1 MPIKTLS
8 VAAIKNGTVIDH
20 IPQGTSLRILALLN
34 LTSYPKI
41 VTVGLNLPSKSMKR
55 KDLIKLED
63 REVTKE
69 EGSRIAV
76 FAPQATIA
84 IIRNYAVVKKIE
96 LQIPEYIEHVF
107 ICQNV
112 NCITNK
118 DRMSS
123 KFRIFQA
130 GPSIHLAC
138 VYCELMYSQDDMK
151 EYIH

>member
-1 MPIKTLS
+1 MPSKTLS

-34 LTSYPKI
+34 LTSHPKI
-41 VTVGLNLPSKSMKR
+41 VTVGLNLPSQSMKR

-63 REVTKE
+63 REVTQE

-84 IIRNYAVVKKIE
+84 IIRNYTVVKKIS
-96 LQIPEYIEHVF
+96 LKIPDSIEHVF
-107 ICQNV
+107 LCKND

-123 KFRIFQA
+123 KFRIIQA
-130 GPSIHLAC
+130 GQSIHLEC
-138 VYCELMYSQDDMK
+138 MYCERMYSQNNIK
-151 EYIH
+151 KKN